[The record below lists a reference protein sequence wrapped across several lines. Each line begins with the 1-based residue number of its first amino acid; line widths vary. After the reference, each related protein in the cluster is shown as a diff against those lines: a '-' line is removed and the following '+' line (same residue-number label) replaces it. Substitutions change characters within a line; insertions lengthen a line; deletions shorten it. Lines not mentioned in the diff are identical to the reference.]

1 MRKVQDGP
9 NEVDSSDED
18 GGGAEGEKANRQE
31 EKRECEDE
39 ERWGTRMSVPDGEQA
54 DPTL

>member
-9 NEVDSSDED
+9 NEVDSSDEN
-18 GGGAEGEKANRQE
+18 GGGTEGEKANRQE

-39 ERWGTRMSVPDGEQA
+39 ERWGARMSVPDGE
-54 DPTL
+54 